1 MPAVA
6 SSQALPVDYTCLGIR
21 VERVYRLS
29 QLRMVHRSRLV
40 HMVVVIEVPIDPA
53 SVR

>member
-6 SSQALPVDYTCLGIR
+6 SSQALPVAVHRLGIR

-29 QLRMVHRSRLV
+29 QLRMCIDSRLV
-40 HMVVVIEVPIDPA
+40 HMVVVIDVPIDPA
-53 SVR
+53 AFA